1 MKIKNLRRI
10 DVKNNKNV
18 NSSFLSVN
26 LDNIKINCKIYKGNF
41 FADSFSYFPIT
52 TDYNTFQYMY
62 NWRNKLEYSHYY
74 TKKFSLKFEKE
85 KDNFKFFKNLFVLG
99 SSPGDNYYRNLIT
112 FIPRIFFITGEE
124 VSVAIHRKTSNK
136 FRKFIQNILE
146 TKKINLKKF
155 VYLDDELYHFKDSLI
170 PQFFPR
176 LAVMLELVLPS
187 PSIWQ
192 ATYSTN

>member
-62 NWRNKLEYSHYY
+62 
-74 TKKFSLKFEKE
+74 
-85 KDNFKFFKNLFVLG
+85 
-99 SSPGDNYYRNLIT
+99 
-112 FIPRIFFITGEE
+112 
-124 VSVAIHRKTSNK
+124 
-136 FRKFIQNILE
+136 IL
-146 TKKINLKKF
+146 
-155 VYLDDELYHFKDSLI
+155 
-170 PQFFPR
+170 
-176 LAVMLELVLPS
+176 
-187 PSIWQ
+187 
-192 ATYSTN
+192 